1 MKTRLVF
8 TVHIRPVDLKF
19 DTCTSEK
26 KSSAQ
31 LSVLSASCLGS
42 PCVCATSKSAADH
55 PCLNVTFWMYWFVNK
70 SFCRRTT
77 RGCAR
82 RWRRSSER
90 GRSWSGSSGGSWRT
104 STTPPGTRPTS
115 EIGWTSWS
123 AGGSHPT
130 TGAAEAHEVAQLD
143 DGTKKKKITC
153 QNYFAP
159 FKRRWPNTDSILYIP
174 LETTMFFLLTW
185 LFAVQMKH
193 LKSRNYLTEVI
204 SVFFSSSVS

>member
-8 TVHIRPVDLKF
+8 TVHIRPVDLTF

-55 PCLNVTFWMYWFVNK
+55 PYLNVTFWMYWFVNK

-143 DGTKKKKITC
+143 DGTKKKKNHLPKLFCSFQKTVTK
-153 QNYFAP
+153 Y
-159 FKRRWPNTDSILYIP
+159 
-174 LETTMFFLLTW
+174 W
-185 LFAVQMKH
+185 LNIVH
-193 LKSRNYLTEVI
+193 STGDNN
-204 SVFFSSSVS
+204 VFFINLTFCSADETFKKQKLLDRSN